1 MNSAQTIAAVPDMPA
16 SMPGGLFAALEITE
30 RKRPTAFVAGYGIQ
44 VIVVALLLTITLT
57 NTAPVLLHKK
67 YSAISLVAPTSSAS
81 SQVRQ
86 PVARISA
93 RQVAGTS
100 PKLPEAAAP
109 MRIPAPRTPRVERTM
124 DVSAPPAPKPL
135 LQPKLL
141 AEVPSM
147 PVAKPVRTGSFG
159 DPNGVPVRP
168 QTSATNLGPVSAA
181 VGSFGIPTTSTGNTG
196 HTTERGVATGA
207 FGTPSKTTGEASKAV
222 KSVDFSEPA
231 LAKAQMVAAKVFP
244 FAPVAIQSKPAPVY
258 TEEARRLRI
267 EGDVALQVVFSA
279 TGDIRIVGVVKGL
292 GHGLDEAAVAATR
305 QIRFTPA
312 QRDGQFVD
320 YPATIHVVFALS

>member
-1 MNSAQTIAAVPDMPA
+1 MKSAQTVAAFPDPPA
-16 SMPGGLFAALEITE
+16 SMPAGLFAAFEITE
-30 RKRPTAFVAGYGIQ
+30 RKRPSAFVASYGIQ

-57 NTAPVLLHKK
+57 NTAPVLIHKK
-67 YSAISLVAPTSSAS
+67 YSAISLVAPTFSDSSP
-81 SQVRQ
+81 VRQ

-93 RQVAGTS
+93 RQVAVAS

-124 DVSAPPAPKPL
+124 DVTAPPAPKPL

-141 AEVPSM
+141 AEVPAM

-159 DPNGVPVRP
+159 DPNGVPVQP
-168 QTSATNLGPVSAA
+168 QTSATNRAPAPAA
-181 VGSFGIPTTSTGNTG
+181 VGSFGTPATSTGRP
-196 HTTERGVATGA
+196 TERGVATGA
-207 FGTPSKTTGEASKAV
+207 FGTPSSAPGQTGKAV
-222 KSVDFSEPA
+222 MSVDFSEPA
-231 LAKAQMVAAKVFP
+231 LAKAQTVAAKVSP
-244 FAPVAIQSKPAPVY
+244 LAPVAIQSKPAPVY
-258 TEEARRLRI
+258 TEEARRLRM
-267 EGDVALQVVFSA
+267 EGDVVVQVVFSA
-279 TGDIRIVGVVKGL
+279 TGEIRIVGVVKGL

-312 QRDGQFVD
+312 RRDGQFVD

>member
-1 MNSAQTIAAVPDMPA
+1 MKSAQTVAAFPDPPA
-16 SMPGGLFAALEITE
+16 SMPAGLFAAFEITE

-67 YSAISLVAPTSSAS
+67 YSAISLVAPTFSAS
-81 SQVRQ
+81 SPVRQ

-93 RQVAGTS
+93 RQVAVAS

-124 DVSAPPAPKPL
+124 DVTAPPAPKPL

-141 AEVPSM
+141 AEVPAM

-159 DPNGVPVRP
+159 DPNGVPVQP
-168 QTSATNLGPVSAA
+168 QTSATNRAPAPAA
-181 VGSFGIPTTSTGNTG
+181 VGSFGTPATSTGRP
-196 HTTERGVATGA
+196 TERGVATGA
-207 FGTPSKTTGEASKAV
+207 FGTPSSAPGQTGKAV
-222 KSVDFSEPA
+222 MSVDFSEPA
-231 LAKAQMVAAKVFP
+231 LAKAQTVAAKVSP
-244 FAPVAIQSKPAPVY
+244 LAPVAIQSKPAPVY
-258 TEEARRLRI
+258 TEEARRLHV
-267 EGDVALQVVFSA
+267 EGDVVVQVVFSA
-279 TGDIRIVGVVKGL
+279 TGEIRIVGVVKGL

-312 QRDGQFVD
+312 RRDGQFVD